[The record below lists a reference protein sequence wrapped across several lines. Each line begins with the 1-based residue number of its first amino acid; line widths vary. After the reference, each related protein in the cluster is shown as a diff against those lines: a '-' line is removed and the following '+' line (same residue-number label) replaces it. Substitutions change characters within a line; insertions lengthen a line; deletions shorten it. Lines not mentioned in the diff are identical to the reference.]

1 MEKRT
6 ALDAR
11 LRAAASL
18 VRQGA
23 FFADIGTD
31 HAYLPL
37 FLVENGRVARALAAD
52 INEGP
57 VAAARAHIAQRGL
70 SDKIEVRRAD
80 GLVGMES
87 LGLTDIAICGMG
99 GELIRDIINAAPFV
113 KDPAIRLILQPMSR
127 AEVLRR
133 YLAAEG
139 FAVREECR
147 TRDGDKIYTC
157 MAAEYTGTPYTL
169 SLLEATLGLL
179 DRSDPL
185 LLADAERKRTAA
197 RRRMAGKAQ
206 GRENTDAEQAL
217 LSALSALLEE
227 L

>member
-6 ALDAR
+6 VLDAR

-37 FLVENGRVARALAAD
+37 FLVENGRVDRALAAD

-57 VAAARAHIAQRGL
+57 VAAARTHIAKMGL

-80 GLVGMES
+80 GLFGMES
-87 LGLTDIAICGMG
+87 LELTDIAICGMG
-99 GELIRDIINAAPFV
+99 GELIRDILAAAPFV
-113 KDPAIRLILQPMSR
+113 KNPAIRLILQPMSR

-139 FAVREECR
+139 FAVREEHR

-157 MAAEYTGTPYTL
+157 MAAEYTGTPYAL

-179 DRSDPL
+179 DKSDPL
-185 LLADAERKRTAA
+185 LLADAEKKRTAA
-197 RRRMAGKAQ
+197 RRRMAGKAK
-206 GRENTDAEQAL
+206 GCENTDAERAL
-217 LSALSALLEE
+217 IEALSALLEDI
-227 L
+227 